1 VTAPTQQA
9 PPPDVTAGQVAV
21 YALEVAATAKAVQM
35 AIRAALLRDVVKL
48 WPALDK
54 SRLSETFPGWLR
66 AMSLLITNYR
76 DQSSFAAGRSYQAM
90 RAQALQSPTP
100 ARLIKMAP
108 APEQEWLNRALG
120 FSGPGTLDKET
131 ARPGTALS
139 TTLGTAARIALDG
152 GRTTTLDTVK
162 ADPAAVGWWRM
173 TDGDPC
179 FWCAMLASRGV
190 TYKEHSF
197 ARSDARFDGEGD
209 AKVHNSCGCTLKPAF
224 SQTQRLPQV
233 NDEAE
238 HVWREST
245 AGLSSDQARA
255 AFRKA
260 WATHQQQRS
269 RTA

>member
-1 VTAPTQQA
+1 MTIPAATQPATVGQ
-9 PPPDVTAGQVAV
+9 PPTAGQIAV
-21 YALEVAATAKAVQM
+21 YALGAAATAKTVQL
-35 AIRAALLRDVVKL
+35 AIRAALLRDVIKL

-54 SRLSETFPGWLR
+54 NRLDETWPGWLR

-76 DQSSFAAGRSYQAM
+76 NQSSFAAGRSYQAM

-100 ARLIKMAP
+100 ARLIRLAP
-108 APEQEWLNRALG
+108 APPQEWLDRALG
-120 FSGPGTLDKET
+120 FSGPGMLNKDT

-139 TTLGTAARIALDG
+139 TTLGTASRIALDG

-179 FWCAMLASRGV
+179 HFCAMLASRGV
-190 TYKEHSF
+190 VFKEHSF
-197 ARSDARFDGEGD
+197 ARSDARFIGDAD
-209 AKVHNSCGCTLKPAF
+209 AKVHNSCGCTMKPAF
-224 SQTQRLPQV
+224 SRSQQLPQV

-238 HVWREST
+238 QVWRESA
-245 AGLSSDQARA
+245 AGLSGDAARA

-260 WATHQQQRS
+260 WEARNN
-269 RTA
+269 